1 MINRERYSSL
11 LSKLLNDYYK
21 EIKRTGSA
29 SKESKEYIDGYLTAA
44 RALNIFQYE
53 ELKDIVEKIH
63 LKAFGKSIR
72 ERRLSELSDSS
83 PDDEFLEIPTYI
95 REGMFLNKK

>member
-1 MINRERYSSL
+1 M
-11 LSKLLNDYYK
+11 NDYYK

-29 SKESKEYIDGYLTAA
+29 SKESKQYIDGYLTAA

-63 LKAFGKSIR
+63 LKAFGKSIQ
-72 ERRLSELSDSS
+72 ERRMSELSESS
-83 PDDEFLEIPTYI
+83 SDDEFLEIPTYI
-95 REGMFLNKK
+95 REGMSLNKK

>member
-1 MINRERYSSL
+1 MINKERYISV

-29 SKESKEYIDGYLTAA
+29 SKESKQYIDGYLTAA

-63 LKAFGKSIR
+63 FKAFGKTIQ
-72 ERRLSELSDSS
+72 ERRLSELAESS
-83 PDDEFLEIPTYI
+83 SDDEFMKIPTYI
-95 REGMFLNKK
+95 REGMSLNKE

>member
-1 MINRERYSSL
+1 MINRERYISV
-11 LSKLLNDYYK
+11 LSKLLNDHYK

-29 SKESKEYIDGYLTAA
+29 SKESKQYIDGYLTAA

-63 LKAFGKSIR
+63 LKAFGKSIQ
-72 ERRLSELSDSS
+72 ERRMSELSESS
-83 PDDEFLEIPTYI
+83 SDDEFLEIPTYI
-95 REGMFLNKK
+95 REGMSLNKK

>member
-1 MINRERYSSL
+1 MINKERYTKV
-11 LSKLLNDYYK
+11 LSQLLNDYYK

-29 SKESKEYIDGYLTAA
+29 SKESKQYIDGYLTAA

-53 ELKDIVEKIH
+53 ELRDIIDKIH
-63 LKAFGKSIR
+63 FKAFGKSIQ
-72 ERRLSELSDSS
+72 ERRLSESTEPS

-95 REGMFLNKK
+95 REGMSLDKK